1 MAVAQILKVDQTVAI
16 EALKKFTG
24 TWRRFE
30 YKGQT
35 KNDALVYDDYA
46 HHPTEIRAT
55 IGGAREFMAKRNLM
69 GKLIIAFQP
78 HLYSRTKA
86 LMTDFA
92 EALSLVDKVM
102 VAKIYAAREPFDP
115 EVKEEKL
122 VELINAKA
130 GKNIASFFGDF
141 VSIEQDL
148 ENESKVGD
156 LVVVMGAGDINQVAN
171 SLVMKN

>member
-1 MAVAQILKVDQTVAI
+1 
-16 EALKKFTG
+16 
-24 TWRRFE
+24 
-30 YKGQT
+30 
-35 KNDALVYDDYA
+35 
-46 HHPTEIRAT
+46 
-55 IGGAREFMAKRNLM
+55 MAKRNLM